1 MRREAERRRGDAS
14 QAGGWRGGAR
24 EGQRRRWGPRWSDA
38 APKRN
43 DSQWGSAS
51 ASDRQPSKTAIR
63 SKSGRRAASATAR
76 PQRPASG
83 LVVQAA
89 EGLGLRDL
97 QRALAVA
104 VEREA
109 GLGEARDVNG
119 AVSNADLENMLD
131 GSSGNVL
138 DLSLLGAEC
147 ADFGSFTLNVPVS
160 TLAASDFIIG

>member
-1 MRREAERRRGDAS
+1 MTDGPGLFEAQTGGLVQRRVAGDQLGLGEGRRLHLLRRRELVGLDALDGGLVRLALGGGRDEPLRLAREVRVRDGLERRRD
-14 QAGGWRGGAR
+14 
-24 EGQRRRWGPRWSDA
+24 
-38 APKRN
+38 
-43 DSQWGSAS
+43 
-51 ASDRQPSKTAIR
+51 
-63 SKSGRRAASATAR
+63 
-76 PQRPASG
+76 

-131 GSSGNVL
+131 GSSGNIL
-138 DLSLLGAEC
+138 DLSLLGAEF
-147 ADFGSFTLNVPVS
+147 ADFGSVTLNVPVS
-160 TLAASDFIIG
+160 TLDASDFIIG